1 MLEWKLFGPHN
12 ASRLPHP
19 VSNKQKTEINKLQD
33 VKAIILNPNGLNK
46 EEKIAT
52 TSHEQGQQEKKW
64 FPQGRLF
71 IFHAYNT
78 VSRTEKKF
86 FNLPC

>member
-52 TSHEQGQQEKKW
+52 TSHEQGQQEIKKVPTRQVIH
-64 FPQGRLF
+64 FSCL
-71 IFHAYNT
+71 
-78 VSRTEKKF
+78 
-86 FNLPC
+86 